1 MPLATFVAVS
11 TPDETQEILTRTQV
25 AARLELHLA
34 AVDKL
39 IRAGVLTAPF
49 SASQIGVLASRQ
61 WLQVVEGELTVLRT
75 DARADAYRDE
85 GDSRAYIGFHTE
97 HSDHEL
103 EETSLRWWRSDP
115 ERVIDNELF
124 AVTVGTFPV
133 ALYRVTGR
141 LETKIRDDEDRPR
154 HRYAGQLLARVHPGM
169 QTTFA
174 KDMPGYLRERAAQVM
189 NSRIVVNS
197 GGPIGYLDAN
207 ISKEGGRR

>member
-1 MPLATFVAVS
+1 MPLPSFAAVAKRDKK
-11 TPDETQEILTRTQV
+11 PDILTRAQV

-39 IRAGVLTAPF
+39 IRAGIIKAPF
-49 SASQIGVLASRQ
+49 SANQISLLAGRQ
-61 WLQVVEGELTVLRT
+61 RLQVVEGELTVLRT

-85 GDSRAYIGFHTE
+85 GDDRTYIGFHIE
-97 HSDHEL
+97 HTDLEL

-115 ERVIDNELF
+115 ERVVDNELF
-124 AVTVGTFPV
+124 AVTLGTFPV

-141 LETKIRDDEDRPR
+141 LATKLRDDEERPR
-154 HRYAGQLLARVHPGM
+154 HRYEGQLLARVHPGM
-169 QTTFA
+169 QATFA

-207 ISKEGGRR
+207 ISNEG

>member
-1 MPLATFVAVS
+1 MPLATFVAVA
-11 TPDETQEILTRTQV
+11 TPEVDQEKLTRAQV

-39 IRAGVLTAPF
+39 IRAGIIKAPF
-49 SASQIGVLASRQ
+49 LSSQISLLAGRQ
-61 WLQVVEGELTVLRT
+61 RLQVIEGELTVLRT

-85 GDSRAYIGFHTE
+85 GDDRAYIGFHT
-97 HSDHEL
+97 DHTDLEL

-133 ALYRVTGR
+133 ALYRITGK
-141 LETKIRDDEDRPR
+141 LDTKVRNDEDRPR

-169 QTTFA
+169 EITIA
-174 KDMPGYLRERAAQVM
+174 RDIPGHLRERAVQVM
-189 NSRIVVNS
+189 NSRVVVNS
-197 GGPIGYLDAN
+197 GGPIGYLEPN
-207 ISKEGGRR
+207 ISSEA

>member
-11 TPDETQEILTRTQV
+11 TPDKTQEILTRAQV

-39 IRAGVLTAPF
+39 IRAGIIKAPF
-49 SASQIGVLASRQ
+49 SATQIGELANRQ
-61 WLQVVEGELTVLRT
+61 RLQVIDGELTVLRT

-85 GDSRAYIGFHTE
+85 GDDRAYIGFHTE
-97 HSDHEL
+97 HTDQEL

-133 ALYRVTGR
+133 ALYRVTER

-154 HRYAGQLLARVHPGM
+154 HRYGGQLLARVHPGM

-174 KDMPGYLRERAAQVM
+174 KDMPGHLRERAAQVM

-197 GGPIGYLDAN
+197 GGPIGYLDAS
-207 ISKEGGRR
+207 ISKEGGGR